1 MELSAIYNFIE
12 KMEGQPHLVGFF
24 GDNIVM
30 ARAIDFIFL
39 LWDYTTVRPAFTF
52 FPQNPENG
60 TSEDIKNQMVDHLK
74 VEFDETDER
83 LQRLMQGFHVYN
95 VDPALNDPEGE
106 IKATWRIIG
115 NALKRAGNPPY
126 RLVGH
131 VYRSIASKEDILK
144 DTWPWRNHSM
154 RDSSLCREQSCAI
167 ITGEQ

>member
-1 MELSAIYNFIE
+1 M
-12 KMEGQPHLVGFF
+12 VGFF

-30 ARAIDFIFL
+30 ARAIELHFLAMGLYNSETCVYIFPT
-39 LWDYTTVRPAFTF
+39 D
-52 FPQNPENG
+52 PENG

-74 VEFDETDER
+74 VEFDETTER

-131 VYRSIASKEDILK
+131 VYRSIASKEDLEGHMALEK
-144 DTWPWRNHSM
+144 SFHEGFEAVQ
-154 RDSSLCREQSCAI
+154 EQSCAI